1 MKKKLAKWIGSL
13 ILISMILTSVCPL
26 SVLAAD
32 EPAPPAETP
41 VITETESPQE
51 TPQETPAQTTEPQV
65 TEVPAAGDTAGS
77 QTITGETDLEKE
89 TNTVLNASEEGIV
102 AGGEKAA
109 NPDEKKDDSENA
121 SDNPDEKK
129 EDADGTDSQDA
140 DKKEGEL
147 NEKKEEKSEIQEKAD
162 EPVKV
167 EATRGESDAGEKVEE
182 EKKDSIPSEEPFDNT
197 TDVADGTYTE
207 DDENVTFVHPKTNRV
222 TMTIKKVVVSGGRA
236 TAVVE
241 TSSGSQTHVYVG
253 AKTKDEM
260 PTGEADLV
268 DASGNLITNVYG
280 ITDKT
285 FTIPV
290 KLNKE
295 GVGFLART
303 TGMSAPSWTGY
314 TYTITITEPEEP
326 SEEPFD
332 NTTDVADGTYTEDD
346 ENVTFVH
353 PKTNRVTMTIKK
365 VVVSGG
371 RATAVVETSSGS
383 QTHVYVGA
391 KTKDEMPTG
400 EADLVDASG
409 NLITNVYGITDKTFT
424 IPVKLNK
431 EGVGFLARTTGMS
444 APSWTGYTYTI
455 TITEAPQPQE
465 ADYAAVEAAK
475 AKVPDDLSVYTEES
489 VAKLQTALDAV
500 VEGKKADEQATVDG
514 WAKAIEDAVAGLEKK
529 DGTPVSFDELTEGTY
544 TATVT
549 CEQSMFP
556 IGKACTVTV
565 KKDNDNAFVF
575 DVVIK
580 MKSAANT
587 AQSKVFLGL
596 AKDAPANEGSWINH
610 GTDENGIYTFK
621 LTNVPIGKPFDLAA
635 YSVNTNKWYDR
646 QLIIDKDSFIK
657 GEGQAPADDG
667 SSDSKNDQQ
676 EITVLDGGTAAV
688 DNSTTLPDGVYTPD
702 SFAFSGGSG
711 RATISCRSVT
721 VTNGRAYATI
731 AFSSTNY
738 GYVKAA
744 GGVYYPSI
752 EGGESVFTIP
762 IQLNANNTIIGM
774 TTAMSQAHEVTY
786 TIYVYIE
793 AAGAGALSGGEEIK
807 LEHAELLKMF
817 RYDNGCVLVEI
828 DRTKD
833 TVLDPEKLAKE
844 TEENKDDA
852 AQNKTAPTEET
863 TEAAEEEG
871 GQSNVKTDADYAME
885 LYQADVVKYLIVPEG
900 VEIPAG
906 MEKQVLVIRLPK
918 DSVYVSSEDE
928 AEAMESLGLLELIKA
943 TGLTEEN
950 CKNEALKNLLRD
962 GKVVSTGEI
971 DDVDYNK
978 LVKAEADLVLGAGG
992 DILPKEAEKD
1002 KKAKDYQ
1009 DQYTKITERMAL
1021 LNIPMLIDRSA
1032 DEKDPKGQLEW
1043 LKLYGILFGKEKEA
1057 DALIAKGVQ

>member
-1 MKKKLAKWIGSL
+1 MGFKDPANNDYI
-13 ILISMILTSVCPL
+13 
-26 SVLAAD
+26 
-32 EPAPPAETP
+32 EP
-41 VITETESPQE
+41 
-51 TPQETPAQTTEPQV
+51 
-65 TEVPAAGDTAGS
+65 
-77 QTITGETDLEKE
+77 
-89 TNTVLNASEEGIV
+89 
-102 AGGEKAA
+102 
-109 NPDEKKDDSENA
+109 
-121 SDNPDEKK
+121 
-129 EDADGTDSQDA
+129 
-140 DKKEGEL
+140 
-147 NEKKEEKSEIQEKAD
+147 
-162 EPVKV
+162 
-167 EATRGESDAGEKVEE
+167 
-182 EKKDSIPSEEPFDNT
+182 IPSEDPEPEPEPEPEPTPEET
-197 TDVADGTYTE
+197 TLADGTYDVVATE
-207 DDENVTFVHPKTNRV
+207 KTNPNMFKIV
-222 TMTIKKVVVSGGRA
+222 A
-236 TAVVE
+236 
-241 TSSGSQTHVYVG
+241 
-253 AKTKDEM
+253 AK
-260 PTGEADLV
+260 
-268 DASGNLITNVYG
+268 LIV
-280 ITDKT
+280 
-285 FTIPV
+285 
-290 KLNKE
+290 KE
-295 GVGFLART
+295 GKMTAEITLSG
-303 TGMSAPSWTGY
+303 TGY
-314 TYTITITEPEEP
+314 NLMY
-326 SEEPFD
+326 
-332 NTTDVADGTYTEDD
+332 AGT
-346 ENVTFVH
+346 
-353 PKTNRVTMTIKK
+353 
-365 VVVSGG
+365 
-371 RATAVVETSSGS
+371 
-383 QTHVYVGA
+383 
-391 KTKDEMPTG
+391 
-400 EADLVDASG
+400 AS
-409 NLITNVYGITDKTFT
+409 
-424 IPVKLNK
+424 
-431 EGVGFLARTTGMS
+431 
-444 APSWTGYTYTI
+444 
-455 TITEAPQPQE
+455 
-465 ADYAAVEAAK
+465 EAAK
-475 AKVPDDLSVYTEES
+475 ADSSQWIKHTTDSQGRFVFTVPVEKLDKELHYAAYGSRWFDRIIVFSLNKQDAPEE
-489 VAKLQTALDAV
+489 K
-500 VEGKKADEQATVDG
+500 
-514 WAKAIEDAVAGLEKK
+514 ED
-529 DGTPVSFDELTEGTY
+529 TPVEVL
-544 TATVT
+544 
-549 CEQSMFP
+549 P
-556 IGKACTVTV
+556 
-565 KKDNDNAFVF
+565 
-575 DVVIK
+575 
-580 MKSAANT
+580 
-587 AQSKVFLGL
+587 
-596 AKDAPANEGSWINH
+596 GS
-610 GTDENGIYTFK
+610 
-621 LTNVPIGKPFDLAA
+621 
-635 YSVNTNKWYDR
+635 
-646 QLIIDKDSFIK
+646 
-657 GEGQAPADDG
+657 
-667 SSDSKNDQQ
+667 
-676 EITVLDGGTAAV
+676 TAAV

-950 CKNEALKNLLRD
+950 CKNEALKNLLKD